1 MDGNPPLLR
10 VFRRKTT
17 PAALDRTHADIRSF
31 ASRHVPG
38 AMQHSQMVTSVTSNI
53 AITLPDGSVRE
64 FDRPVT
70 GLEIAQSIGPRLAK
84 DALAVKIDGEVKDLT
99 TTVTTNT
106 KIEIVTRSHPDA
118 LEVIRHDAAHVL
130 ADAVQKLYPGT
141 QVTIGPAIANGFYY
155 DFAREEPFT
164 PDDLEKIEAKMRE
177 IVAKDIPIVR
187 EVWTRDDAIAYFK
200 KLGEHYKAELIEAI
214 PADQDI
220 SIYRQDDWLDLCR
233 GPHALTTGKVGQ
245 GFKLMKVAGA
255 YWRGDSRNPMLQRIY
270 GTAWRDE
277 KELKAY
283 LHQLEEAEKRDHR
296 RLGKELD
303 LFHVQ
308 EEAVGS
314 VFWHP
319 KGWTLFRTLET
330 YIRTKLQQA
339 DYVEVKT
346 PQLIDSSL
354 FKASGHWDMY
364 GDNMFKVSADDG
376 EKMLGIKPM
385 NCPGHVQIFKHGLR
399 SYRDLPIRMAE
410 FGACHRNEPSG
421 ALHGILRVRAFTQD
435 DAHIFCTEDQV
446 PTEAAEYFKLQ
457 LGVYKDLGFDK
468 IAVKLALRP
477 DVRAGSD
484 DTWDRAE
491 DGLRHALRSAGL
503 EFEELPGEGAFYGPK
518 VEFHLTDAIGRT
530 WQCGTLQLDFV
541 LPERLDATYI
551 GEDGARHR
559 PVMLHRAILGSLER
573 FIGMLIE
580 HYAGKFPMWLT
591 PVQAV
596 VCTITNEADSYG
608 QEVVN
613 LLKRRGIRAELD
625 TRNEKI
631 NLKVREHSLQK
642 IPVLVVVGKREAEE
656 RTVALRTLGGKDQE
670 VLALDAAL
678 NKLAEEARSP
688 AGAAAFDSPF

>member
-1 MDGNPPLLR
+1 M
-10 VFRRKTT
+10 
-17 PAALDRTHADIRSF
+17 
-31 ASRHVPG
+31 
-38 AMQHSQMVTSVTSNI
+38 TSNI

-70 GLEIAQSIGPRLAK
+70 GLEIASSIGPRLAK
-84 DALAVKIDGEVKDLT
+84 DALAVKIDGEVKDVT
-99 TTVTTNT
+99 TTVTTNA
-106 KIEIVTRSHPDA
+106 KIEIVTRNHPDA

-187 EVWTRDDAIAYFK
+187 EVWTRDDAVAYFK

-233 GPHALTTGKVGQ
+233 GPHAPTTGKVGQ

-457 LGVYKDLGFDK
+457 LGVYRDLGFDK

-477 DVRAGSD
+477 DVRAGSN

-491 DGLRHALRSAGL
+491 EGLRTALRSAGL

-551 GEDGARHR
+551 GEDGAKHR

-596 VCTITNEADSYG
+596 VCTITSDADGYG
-608 QEVVN
+608 QEVLN

-642 IPVLVVVGKREAEE
+642 VPVLVVVGKREAEE